1 MGVGWSRGRAGAR
14 RAELWMASLTASC
27 LAEDR
32 AAAARH
38 AGEHHPAAGRGGGF
52 PLVPQG
58 AGPRGAG
65 NRGRCASSPR
75 EGPGAAGGEACAGTN
90 ITSLRLKTDEFSST
104 QCKQAATGATN
115 VVLQAYKHIYV
126 STCMT
131 LYLGL
136 Q

>member
-14 RAELWMASLTASC
+14 RAELCMAPLTASC

-58 AGPRGAG
+58 AGPRAAG
-65 NRGRCASSPR
+65 NRGGVR
-75 EGPGAAGGEACAGTN
+75 AARGTGRGGCAGTD
-90 ITSLRLKTDEFSST
+90 ITSLRLKNDVVFST

-115 VVLQAYKHIYV
+115 AVL
-126 STCMT
+126 
-131 LYLGL
+131 
-136 Q
+136 